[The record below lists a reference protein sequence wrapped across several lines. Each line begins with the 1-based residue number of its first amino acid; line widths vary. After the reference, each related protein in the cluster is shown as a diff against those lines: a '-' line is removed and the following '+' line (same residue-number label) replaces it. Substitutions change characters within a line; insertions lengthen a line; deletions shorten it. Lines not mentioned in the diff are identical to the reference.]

1 MTRIDSDDWV
11 VIIVIIGLVLL
22 GLGTNIVCSISE
34 TKVKTAC
41 IEQGGE
47 YKDGNCTIDKRYKQD

>member
-1 MTRIDSDDWV
+1 MSRIDSEDLV
-11 VIIVIIGLVLL
+11 VIVVVIALVLL

-34 TKVKTAC
+34 AKVKTAC

-47 YKDGNCTIDKRYKQD
+47 YKNGNCTIDKRYKQD